1 MRRDRKWEEK
11 KVMFINGYQEILA
24 GWKFGTNKKEAER
37 KREGVKES
45 EREREERVGRKWE
58 RERGGIKSDE

>member
-24 GWKFGTNKKEAER
+24 GWKFDTNKKEAER

-58 RERGGIKSDE
+58 RERGDKK

>member
-1 MRRDRKWEEK
+1 
-11 KVMFINGYQEILA
+11 MFINGYQEILA